1 MFSKFFIYHPIFAC
15 VVSIVI
21 VIIGLITIP
30 LLPIEQTPNITP
42 PTVKVSTTYPGASAD
57 VVSDTVAAPIE
68 EKVNG
73 VEDMIYMQS
82 KSSSDGKMDLTIT
95 FDVGTDI
102 DMATVLVQNRVTL
115 AEPVLPM
122 DVKREGINTK
132 KQSTNLTLIVNL
144 LSPDGKYDEIFIS
157 NYIKLRIEDELKRIF
172 GVGDI
177 ELFGAKEFGMRIW
190 LDPEKLKIR
199 DLTTND
205 VADAIREQN
214 VQVAAGQIGAPPAA
228 KGQVFQ
234 YNVNTLGRLSTE
246 EQFENIIL
254 KIGEGG
260 RILRLRDVARVELGA
275 KSYTTN
281 ARLND
286 APSIAIGVYQLPGA
300 NALDIATAV
309 RGKMDEL
316 TESFPDGLE
325 YAIAYD
331 PTLFISASI
340 KEVVVTL
347 FIAVCLVILTV
358 YVFLQ
363 DIRTTLIPAITIPVS
378 LIGTFAVMMAL
389 GMSINTLSLFG
400 LVLAIGIVVDD
411 AIVVV
416 ENTMRLIDEEGL
428 PAKQAIEKAMQQ
440 ISGPVIATTL
450 VLLAVFVP
458 TAMIG
463 GITGRLYSQFAITIS
478 TATVFSSINALTLS
492 PALCGMILR
501 PTRQKHGLFFTAFNR
516 VFARATNK
524 YMDIINKIVRQT
536 TFTMMLFAIMLG
548 VTFYI
553 FKGVPG
559 GFIPDEDQGYFFVQ
573 TQLPDGATLQR
584 TDEVTSRIT
593 NILNN
598 APGVANVISISGYS
612 LLDSLNITD
621 AGSCFVALD
630 DWDDRD
636 DPNLHVNSIIASVQ
650 NKISNIKEA
659 QSFAFL
665 PPPIIG
671 LGNAGGFEFQLQD
684 RASTGLLQL
693 QQIGKDIVQAGN
705 DSDTLTRMNSNFR
718 ANVPQF
724 YLNVDRTKAK
734 TLDINL
740 QDVFDTLQAYLG
752 SVYVND
758 FNLFGRTFR
767 VMIQADSEFRNRIEE
782 INKLEVRDA
791 HGNMIPLDTL
801 LTVSD
806 SAGPQTIF
814 RFNLYPSTQITGE
827 AIAGKSSGQSIAAM
841 TQIAKDTLPPS
852 MGYEWSGVTYQQL
865 LAGNKAPIIFGLA
878 LVFVYLFL
886 SAQYESWTIPMA
898 ILWSVPLAIFG
909 AILFTY
915 ARAFD
920 NNIYTQIGLV
930 LLIGLSCKSAILIV
944 EFSKQLREEGKSIV
958 EAAVSAAK
966 LRFRPILMTAFSFI
980 LGVIPLVIASGAGS
994 ASRRSLGTAVFGGM
1008 LAATIFGV
1016 FLIPVLYVI
1025 IQAFSEKIAKQ
1036 PQEDK
1041 EEK

>member
-1 MFSKFFIYHPIFAC
+1 
-15 VVSIVI
+15 
-21 VIIGLITIP
+21 
-30 LLPIEQTPNITP
+30 
-42 PTVKVSTTYPGASAD
+42 
-57 VVSDTVAAPIE
+57 
-68 EKVNG
+68 
-73 VEDMIYMQS
+73 
-82 KSSSDGKMDLTIT
+82 
-95 FDVGTDI
+95 
-102 DMATVLVQNRVTL
+102 
-115 AEPVLPM
+115 
-122 DVKREGINTK
+122 
-132 KQSTNLTLIVNL
+132 
-144 LSPDGKYDEIFIS
+144 
-157 NYIKLRIEDELKRIF
+157 
-172 GVGDI
+172 
-177 ELFGAKEFGMRIW
+177 
-190 LDPEKLKIR
+190 
-199 DLTTND
+199 
-205 VADAIREQN
+205 
-214 VQVAAGQIGAPPAA
+214 
-228 KGQVFQ
+228 
-234 YNVNTLGRLSTE
+234 
-246 EQFENIIL
+246 
-254 KIGEGG
+254 
-260 RILRLRDVARVELGA
+260 
-275 KSYTTN
+275 
-281 ARLND
+281 
-286 APSIAIGVYQLPGA
+286 
-300 NALDIATAV
+300 
-309 RGKMDEL
+309 
-316 TESFPDGLE
+316 
-325 YAIAYD
+325 
-331 PTLFISASI
+331 
-340 KEVVVTL
+340 
-347 FIAVCLVILTV
+347 
-358 YVFLQ
+358 
-363 DIRTTLIPAITIPVS
+363 LIPAITIPVS

-428 PAKQAIEKAMQQ
+428 SAKQATEKAMEQ

-463 GITGRLYSQFAITIS
+463 GITGRLYSQFALTIS

-501 PTRQKHGLFFTAFNR
+501 PTRQKHGPFFTAFNKIFDR
-516 VFARATNK
+516 TTNN
-524 YMDIINKIVRQT
+524 YMSIVNKIVRKT

-584 TDEVTSRIT
+584 TDEVTARIT
-593 NILNN
+593 KILNET
-598 APGVANVISISGYS
+598 PGVADVISISGYS

-621 AGSCFVALD
+621 TGSCFVALD
-630 DWDDRD
+630 DWDDRS

-650 NKISNIKEA
+650 DKISNLKEA

-665 PPPIIG
+665 PPPITG

-684 RASTGLLQL
+684 KASAGLLQL
-693 QQIGKDIVQAGN
+693 QKIGNDIVLEGN
-705 DSDTLTRMNSNFR
+705 ASDTLTRMNSNFR
-718 ANVPQF
+718 ANVPQL
-724 YLNVDRTKAK
+724 YLDVDRTKAK
-734 TLDINL
+734 TLDIHL

-767 VMIQADSEFRNRIEE
+767 VMIQADSEFRNRVEE
-782 INKLEVRDA
+782 IEKLEVRDA
-791 HGNMIPLDTL
+791 HGNMVPLDTL

-827 AIAGKSSGQSIAAM
+827 PIAGKSSGQSIAAM

-852 MGYEWSGVTYQQL
+852 MGYEWSGITFQQL

-886 SAQYESWTIPMA
+886 AAQYESWTIPMA

-909 AILFTY
+909 AILFTF

-944 EFSKQLREEGKSIV
+944 EFSKQLRTEGKSIIDS
-958 EAAVSAAK
+958 AVAAAK

-980 LGVIPLVIASGAGS
+980 LGVIPLVIASGAGA

-1025 IQAFSEKIAKQ
+1025 IQAFSEKIAKS
-1036 PQEDK
+1036 PQTDK
-1041 EEK
+1041 EEE